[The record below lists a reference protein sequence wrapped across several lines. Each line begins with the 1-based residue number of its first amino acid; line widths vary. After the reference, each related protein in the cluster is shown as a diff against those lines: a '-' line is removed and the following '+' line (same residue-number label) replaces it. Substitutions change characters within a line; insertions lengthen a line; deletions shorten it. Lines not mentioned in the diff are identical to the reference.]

1 MAITKIGNST
11 VERLVDW
18 TGPLIQ
24 TEEFFPTATWDEIE
38 AQRSWMEPHFLAPK
52 AQCEVGALDLSLHS
66 YIIKT
71 DKHTILIDTCMGNDK
86 KRSLIPVWVDYNSNY
101 MEKMAGMGVNPED
114 VDFVMCTHLH
124 VDHVGW
130 NTKLVN
136 GKWVPTFPNARY
148 IFHKKEY
155 EAWADRENG
164 GADNPADDGSWDDS
178 VVPIIEA
185 GKADLVTSDFAI
197 GDNIWLEP
205 SYGHT
210 PGHVCVNLK
219 EGGDHALFTG
229 DSFHHPVQV
238 AHPEWSTAFCLDP
251 VESANTRKRIID
263 KIADTSTLMM
273 AAHFM
278 EPTIGR
284 IVGNGDRCKLD
295 VNI

>member
-1 MAITKIGNST
+1 MQIGNST
-11 VERLVDW
+11 VDKLVDW
-18 TGPLIQ
+18 TGPLIH
-24 TEEFFPTATWDEIE
+24 TEEFFPTANWEDIE

-52 AQCEVGALDLSLHS
+52 GQGEDGVLDLSLHS

-71 DKHTILIDTCMGNDK
+71 GGKTILIDTCMGNDK
-86 KRSLIPVWVDYNSNY
+86 KRSLIPAWVDYNSNY

-130 NTKLVN
+130 NTKLEN

-155 EAWADRENG
+155 DAWNARD
-164 GADNPADDGSWDDS
+164 DNPADDGSWEDS

-185 GKADLVTSDFAI
+185 RKADLVSSDHAI
-197 GDNIWLEP
+197 GDTVWLEP

-219 EGGDHALFTG
+219 DGADHALFTG
-229 DSFHHPVQV
+229 DSFHHPFQV
-238 AHPEWSTAFCLDP
+238 AHPECSTAFCLDAA
-251 VESANTRKRIID
+251 ESANTRQRIIE
-263 KIADTSTLMM
+263 KIADTSTLVM

-284 IVGNGDRCKLD
+284 VVSNGDRCKLD

>member
-1 MAITKIGNST
+1 MAITKIGNAT
-11 VERLVDW
+11 VEKLVDW
-18 TGPLIQ
+18 TGPLIH
-24 TEEFFPTATWDEIE
+24 TEEFFPTGDWDGIE
-38 AQRSWMEPHFLAPK
+38 AERNWLEPHFLAPNGQGEK
-52 AQCEVGALDLSLHS
+52 GILDLSLHT
-66 YIIKT
+66 YIIKVGGL
-71 DKHTILIDTCMGNDK
+71 TILIDTCVGNDK
-86 KRSLIPVWVDYNSNY
+86 QRTLIPDWVDYNSDY

-124 VDHVGW
+124 IDHVGW
-130 NTKLVN
+130 NTKLEN

-155 EAWADRENG
+155 EAWETLDH
-164 GADNPADDGSWDDS
+164 PADDGSYQDS
-178 VVPIIEA
+178 EVPVVEA
-185 GKADLVTSDFAI
+185 GKADLVTSDYAI
-197 GDNIWLEP
+197 NDNIWLEP

-219 EGGDHALFTG
+219 DGADSALFTG
-229 DSFHHPVQV
+229 DTFHHPIQI
-238 AHPEWSTAFCLDP
+238 ARPEWSSGFCLDA
-251 VESANTRKRIID
+251 VESANTRRKIID

-278 EPTIGR
+278 DPTIGR